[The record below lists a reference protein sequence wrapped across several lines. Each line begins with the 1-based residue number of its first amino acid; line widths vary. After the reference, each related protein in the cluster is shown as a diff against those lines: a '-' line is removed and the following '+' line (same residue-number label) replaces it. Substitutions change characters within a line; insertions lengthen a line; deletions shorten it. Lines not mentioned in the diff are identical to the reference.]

1 MQEMTKGIIRDY
13 ITFPC
18 VVLFLLSG
26 PGNSGGW
33 RGVFMSALLRASE
46 SKAEIKASHHKS
58 AYL

>member
-26 PGNSGGW
+26 PGNSGGVAG
-33 RGVFMSALLRASE
+33 GVHVSAVE
-46 SKAEIKASHHKS
+46 DV
-58 AYL
+58 